1 MNTTYYNAPIEIDF
15 SCKVGENF
23 TTPIFEFL
31 NSNAHKINL
40 AGYVAK
46 LKIVD
51 SDNNLLMNPLTG
63 ILNNQTGIYFDIQA
77 SDTANIV
84 TNKYKKYWFEISL
97 EYTGAESFDN
107 YLQGINEIDLLT
119 LTKKVFIQG
128 NLYFYVGSQKT
139 FQTYAPRNI
148 INNTKVYQINVVG
161 KIRGSEKDHEYI
173 DITISSDASRNPT
186 FLVEDGDY
194 QTVIELAL
202 NYAKT
207 KTSGYGNRVR
217 VLDLFTVYPTKTVT
231 CNTNIYP
238 FSTKQVGIRIPD
250 TGIDRPFSL
259 ILDSGCIKAPGINF
273 DIFITENFYNLV
285 KTNSRNG
292 VFDFDFRGK
301 IDGNRYNTTY
311 TDPLTGSPISFVT
324 SKRWNSRIKKYWEI
338 IPAIV
343 KIYGYRNV
351 IDLQLVNAGQNAYVQ
366 AWGRSDTNPSLFQD
380 TFDMESRI
388 ILNID
393 QYTGNGFINAG
404 PNDCFIPFLKVST
417 SPSNNDLD
425 FLGNMYGRSA
435 HAILVIG
442 SKNQGYNGASG
453 LVQQCHV
460 WGRSL
465 TCYLATAIGDE
476 NRASDTPLGGA
487 QGQPFT
493 MFNQAY
499 LEGAVILAFLRTKQ
513 NYFGYLM
520 NKFASV
526 DFATWSNIF
535 FTPDGTP
542 YYDLA
547 TASLD
552 SDIPESTLATYQDAL
567 RRMYVNAGVVFQ
579 ENDNYIGRYRNDGN
593 IGLQNQGV
601 VFGANVTFTG
611 VLEATSNPT
620 GANSGYPTQWRRPA
634 GCQLINASVT
644 GTRRFVNFGNTTDDV
659 VNGNTYGDGGF
670 NKIQGYVF
678 QDVSIPSV
686 VREKYRG
693 TPNTATTLD
702 IQGGIG
708 NVPYHDWIEPGLL
721 TFENDAEAIIGGL
734 KIGQLYKTLAGV
746 IRRVNNI

>member
-15 SCKVGENF
+15 SCKIGENF

-31 NSNAHKINL
+31 NSNGQKINL
-40 AGYVAK
+40 AGYVSK
-46 LKIVD
+46 LVITD
-51 SDNNLLMNPLTG
+51 GTNLLIPAVTG
-63 ILNNQTGIYFDIQA
+63 ILNNQTGVYFDIQA
-77 SDTANIV
+77 SDTSQIV
-84 TNKYKKYWFEISL
+84 ISNKFKKYWFEISFQ
-97 EYTGAESFDN
+97 YTGSESFDQ
-107 YLQGINEIDLLT
+107 YLQGVNEINLLT

-128 NLYFYVGSQKT
+128 NLYFYTGSQKN
-139 FQTYAPRNI
+139 FQTYAPKTI
-148 INNTKVYQINVVG
+148 INNTKVYQINVLG
-161 KIRGSEKDHEYI
+161 KVRGSEKDNEYI
-173 DITISSDASRNPT
+173 DITISSDNTRKPT
-186 FLVEDGDY
+186 ILVSDGDY
-194 QTVIELAL
+194 QTAIETAL

-207 KTSGYGNRVR
+207 KTSGYGSRVK
-217 VLDLFTVYPTKTVT
+217 VLDHFTIYPTKEVT
-231 CNTNIYP
+231 CNTNFYP
-238 FSTKQVGIRIPD
+238 FVTKKVGIRIPD

-259 ILDSGCIKAPGINF
+259 YLDSGCTKASGINF
-273 DIFITENFYNLV
+273 DVFITENFYNLV

-292 VFDFDFRGK
+292 IFDFEFKGK
-301 IDGNRYNTTY
+301 VNGNRYNTTY
-311 TDPLTGSPISFVT
+311 TDPLTDQPITFVT
-324 SKRWNSRIKKYWEI
+324 AKKWNTRIKKYWEL
-338 IPAIV
+338 IPALI
-343 KIYGYRNV
+343 KIYGYRNN
-351 IDLQLVNAGQNAYVQ
+351 IDLQLINCPQNGFVQ
-366 AWGRSDTNPSLFQD
+366 AWGRSDTNPTLFQD
-380 TFDMESRI
+380 TFDMETRLL
-388 ILNID
+388 LNID

-425 FLGNMYGRSA
+425 FLGNMYGRSS

-453 LVQQCHV
+453 LIQQCHV

-476 NRASDTPLGGA
+476 NRASNTPLGGS

-499 LEGAVILAFLRTKQ
+499 FEGAVILALLRTKQ

-567 RRMYVNAGVVFQ
+567 RRLYVNVGVVFQ
-579 ENDNYIGRYRNDGN
+579 ENDNFIGRYRNDGN
-593 IGLQNQGV
+593 IGSQNNGV
-601 VFGANVTFTG
+601 VFGANVAFTG
-611 VLEATSNPT
+611 ILESTSNPT
-620 GANSGYPTQWRRPA
+620 GLTTGYPTQFRKPA
-634 GCQLINASVT
+634 GCQLLNASVT
-644 GTRRFVNFGNTTDDV
+644 GTRRFVNFGNLPEDV
-659 VNGNTYGDGGF
+659 VAGYTHGDGGF

-678 QDVSIPSV
+678 QDISIPSV

-693 TPNTATTLD
+693 TANSATTLD
-702 IQGGIG
+702 IQGGVG

-721 TFENDAEAIIGGL
+721 TFETDAEALLGGL
-734 KIGQLYKTLAGV
+734 KIGQLYKTLAGLV
-746 IRRVNNI
+746 RRINSI